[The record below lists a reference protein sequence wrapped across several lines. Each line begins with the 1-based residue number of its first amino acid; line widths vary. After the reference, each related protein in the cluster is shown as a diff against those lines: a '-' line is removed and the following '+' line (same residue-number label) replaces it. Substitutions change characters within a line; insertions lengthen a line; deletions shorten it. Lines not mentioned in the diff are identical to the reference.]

1 MGKEATIGL
10 AVILV
15 LLITF
20 GVVLVNRLSDT
31 DDPEASSSAQRD
43 QEASPESGN
52 DPAVDKTNTRVPAA
66 RPSKLTVLAAKPTS
80 GQTPE
85 LSTAAAGQFSP
96 VPDREGSARS
106 TDGGVSQASPPSMM
120 PNPPAPSWANPYDQY
135 GAASRQTAAPQVR
148 QLHPVGMS
156 TSTAASEPYDPFPTS
171 QTAQRAADLPSV
183 GQLRVPPNG
192 RAQRGPM
199 PGALRSLG
207 PYRQTR
213 PRSET
218 GDFDYPADEY
228 SARQTPAWRQNSQ
241 YMNPTQQQA
250 QTPGGPPAGSNLYP
264 PYAQESLRNAAG
276 DYEVQPNESYWV
288 ISQRLYGSGAY
299 FKALAEH
306 NRRKVPREDRLAVGE
321 VISAP
326 DVSELEKAYPDLCP
340 KPSRRDTLRNRQ
352 SLVGTRTSYVGGR
365 IYVVEEGDTLFDIAR
380 YELGKASRWV
390 EILRLNRDLV
400 GHDADYISAGMRLV
414 LPDNQPSERV
424 TQRPGS
430 IYRP

>member
-10 AVILV
+10 AVILI

-20 GVVLVNRLSDT
+20 GVVLVNRLSDK
-31 DDPEASSSAQRD
+31 DDPEESSSAQRD
-43 QEASPESGN
+43 QEASPKSGN
-52 DPAVDKTNTRVPAA
+52 DPAVDKTNTKVPAA
-66 RPSKLTVLAAKPTS
+66 RPRKLTVLTAKPTS

-85 LSTAAAGQFSP
+85 LSTPAVGQFSP
-96 VPDREGSARS
+96 VLDREGSARS
-106 TDGGVSQASPPSMM
+106 TDAGVSQASPPSMM
-120 PNPPAPSWANPYDQY
+120 PNPHAPALANPYDQY
-135 GAASRQTAAPQVR
+135 GAASRQTAAPQAG
-148 QLHPVGMS
+148 QLHPIGMS
-156 TSTAASEPYDPFPTS
+156 TSTAASEPYDPFPNN
-171 QTAQRAADLPSV
+171 QTAQM
-183 GQLRVPPNG
+183 
-192 RAQRGPM
+192 GPM

-213 PRSET
+213 PQSET
-218 GDFDYPADEY
+218 RDYDYPHAGRHAADEY
-228 SARQTPAWRQNSQ
+228 TARQTPDSRRNAR

-250 QTPGGPPAGSNLYP
+250 QTPAGPPVGSKLDP
-264 PYAQESLRNAAG
+264 RYAVESLRNAAS

-306 NRRKVPREDRLAVGE
+306 NRRKVPREDQLAVGE

-352 SLVGTRTSYVGGR
+352 SLVGARTPYVGGR

-390 EILRLNRDLV
+390 EIHRLNRDLV
-400 GHDADYISAGMRLV
+400 GDDVDYISAGMRLV
-414 LPDNQPSERV
+414 LPHDHPSERV
-424 TQRPGS
+424 TQRPRS
-430 IYRP
+430 IYPP

>member
-96 VPDREGSARS
+96 VPDREGRARS
-106 TDGGVSQASPPSMM
+106 TDAGVSQASPPSMM
-120 PNPPAPSWANPYDQY
+120 PNPPVPASANPYDQY
-135 GAASRQTAAPQVR
+135 GAASRQTAAPRAR
-148 QLHPVGMS
+148 QLHPIGMS
-156 TSTAASEPYDPFPTS
+156 TSTAAREPYDPFPNS
-171 QTAQRAADLPSV
+171 QTAQMAADAT
-183 GQLRVPPNG
+183 
-192 RAQRGPM
+192 AQMGPM

-213 PRSET
+213 PQSET
-218 GDFDYPADEY
+218 GDFDYPDAGRLPADE
-228 SARQTPAWRQNSQ
+228 STARQTPAWRQNSQ
-241 YMNPTQQQA
+241 YIGPTQQQA